1 MTVFKMEQDIR
12 DVLELTLKD
21 HLSLCGYYAAVAD
34 SPPMMIKKDEFLGK
48 GVQYKPYD
56 YTVHVAMAC
65 MCGITYLGPVII
77 LTVSLCLEKMTGAYT
92 RCLVGGVKVVE
103 IFAGY
108 LFMLMIFNLINTG
121 SMTFFQFV
129 VYQQPYG
136 QFWLTFL
143 LLNAL
148 GLSGIFF
155 GFFTVSLTNSL
166 TECAGVCIVA
176 SLAMYTFTG
185 FVWPIEAA
193 TIWIIEPICKFI
205 FPNTLCLK
213 ALLAILWKDAGLFSR
228 QVLLGFGICGLHL
241 VLYTS
246 LIYVIIRV
254 RKGF

>member
-155 GFFTVSLTNSL
+155 GFFTVSLTSFFLLYYLSL
-166 TECAGVCIVA
+166 VN
-176 SLAMYTFTG
+176 
-185 FVWPIEAA
+185 
-193 TIWIIEPICKFI
+193 FI
-205 FPNTLCLK
+205 FIFIWQIKVMEKKNMFQFYVVEH
-213 ALLAILWKDAGLFSR
+213 DAKSVR
-228 QVLLGFGICGLHL
+228 
-241 VLYTS
+241 
-246 LIYVIIRV
+246 YVR
-254 RKGF
+254 